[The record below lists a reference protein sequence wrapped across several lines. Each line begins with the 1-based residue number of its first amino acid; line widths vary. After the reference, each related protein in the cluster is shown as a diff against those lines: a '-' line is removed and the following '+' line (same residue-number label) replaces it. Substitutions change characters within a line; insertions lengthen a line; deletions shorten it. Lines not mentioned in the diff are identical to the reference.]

1 MSDFPT
7 SFDVIVI
14 GGGHAGCEA
23 ALAAGRMGARTMLL
37 TMNIDHIAQMS
48 CNPAVG
54 GIAKGQVVREIDALG
69 GEMAMNTD
77 ACAIQFRMLNR
88 SKGPAVWSPRAQTD
102 KVLYQRRMKYVV
114 ESERDIFVHQAEA
127 VELTRSRGKVTGVS
141 TQFGD
146 YFEAKAVV
154 ICTGTFLR
162 GLLHYGDRSFPGGR
176 AGDAAAESLA
186 LCLVNDMELEVAR
199 LKTGTPPRIMG
210 HTIDFEQMQEQSS
223 EETTNFSHWPD
234 EVHKLRSIAPEDL
247 PQKSCYLLKST
258 TETRQIVLDNIER
271 SPMYNG
277 RIKAVGTRYCPSFED
292 KVMRFP
298 HHETHQLYLEPE
310 GAFTDEYYLNGISTS
325 LPVDVQWQMV
335 RSLPGME
342 RAELA
347 RYAYAVEYD
356 VMLPHQLHS
365 SLALQ
370 KWPNL
375 FLAGQIN
382 GTTGYEEAA
391 GQGIV
396 AGINA
401 ARYAGGQQSPLVL
414 ARDQAYIGVMID
426 DLVTKEITEPYRLFT
441 SRAEYRLLLRQDTA
455 CRRLSKIGHE
465 FGLLP
470 AHRYARV
477 IEEEKQLTE
486 AREWLERNR
495 ANGESLW
502 LAVRKKTLALADVD
516 ELKHLSEDLQ
526 RQLGVDAHYEGYV
539 EQERT
544 QAKQLRKLDHWQIPE
559 DFSYDM
565 PGLRNEAR
573 MKLERVRPNT
583 LAQAARIDGVTPA
596 EISLLQVHLK
606 RRAG

>member
-1 MSDFPT
+1 MET
-7 SFDVIVI
+7 HFDVIVI
-14 GGGHAGCEA
+14 GAGHAGCEA
-23 ALAAGRMGARTMLL
+23 ALASARMGARTLLL
-37 TMNIDHIAQMS
+37 TMNLDHIAQMS

-102 KVLYQRRMKYVV
+102 KVLYQRRMKYIV
-114 ESERDIFVHQAEA
+114 ESTPQLFVHQAEA
-127 VELTRSRGKVTGVS
+127 VSLLHKGDRITGVQ
-141 TQFGD
+141 TQFD
-146 YFEAKAVV
+146 DRFEAKSVV
-154 ICTGTFLR
+154 ISTGTFLR
-162 GLLHYGDRSFPGGR
+162 GLLHYGERTYPGGR

-186 LCLVNDMELEVAR
+186 LCLVKELELEVAR

-210 HTIDFEQMQEQSS
+210 HTIDFAQMLEQSS
-223 EETTNFSHWPD
+223 EESASFTHWPD
-234 EVHKLRSIAPEDL
+234 EVHKLRTIAPEDL
-247 PQKSCYLLKST
+247 PQKPCYLLKST
-258 TETRQIVLDNIER
+258 PETRQIVLDNIDR

-277 RIKAVGTRYCPSFED
+277 RIQAIGTRYCPSFED

-310 GAFTDEYYLNGISTS
+310 GSFTDEYYLNGISTS

-342 RAELA
+342 RAELS

-356 VMLPHQLHS
+356 VVLPHQLHT
-365 SLALQ
+365 SLAVQ

-382 GTTGYEEAA
+382 GTTGYEEAG
-391 GQGIV
+391 GQGII

-401 ARYAGGQQSPLVL
+401 AQFAGGDRAPVILG
-414 ARDQAYIGVMID
+414 RDQAYIGVMID
-426 DLVTKEITEPYRLFT
+426 DLVTKEIEEPYRLFT

-455 CRRLSKIGHE
+455 CRRLSQLGHTI
-465 FGLLP
+465 GLLP
-470 AHRYARV
+470 AHRYAKV
-477 IEEEKQLTE
+477 VEEEKQLAE
-486 AREWLERNR
+486 ARAWLEQQR

-502 LAVRKKTLALADVD
+502 MAVRKKTLALEEVD
-516 ELKHLSEDLQ
+516 ELRHLSEDLR

-539 EQERT
+539 EQEVS
-544 QAKQLRKLDHWQIPE
+544 QARQLKKLENWKIPE
-559 DFSYDM
+559 NFVYDM

-573 MKLERVRPNT
+573 MKLERMRPNT